1 MYVTRDTIGCI
12 TSRAIKKNAAA
23 SGKEGLSTKEG
34 KKLQHAAVEGK
45 IGGRGNGGGVARKP
59 VRRLVLA

>member
-1 MYVTRDTIGCI
+1 MSVTRDTIGCI

-23 SGKEGLSTKEG
+23 SGKEG
-34 KKLQHAAVEGK
+34 KKLQHAAAVEGK
-45 IGGRGNGGGVARKP
+45 IGGRGDGGGVARKP

>member
-1 MYVTRDTIGCI
+1 MSVTRDTIGCI

-23 SGKEGLSTKEG
+23 SGKEG

-45 IGGRGNGGGVARKP
+45 IGGRGDGGGVARKP